1 MVTTYNQ
8 VKGFQRFKNSVKL
21 LSGKNALENI
31 AFELRDL
38 EASRPLIITTKSMIK
53 YGQLKIITDALKQY
67 NIETGSIFKDIP
79 QDSSVAT
86 VNEIA
91 QVYRENNCDSIVAVG
106 GGSVIDTAKG
116 VNMLVSTDTKD
127 LKEHMGWKY

>member
-127 LKEHMGWKY
+127 LKEHMGLEI

>member
-1 MVTTYNQ
+1 MLPEYYE
-8 VKGFQRFKNSVKL
+8 FKNSVKL

-127 LKEHMGWKY
+127 LKEHMGLEI

>member
-116 VNMLVSTDTKD
+116 VNMLVSTDT
-127 LKEHMGWKY
+127 

>member
-1 MVTTYNQ
+1 M
-8 VKGFQRFKNSVKL
+8 KL

-127 LKEHMGWKY
+127 LKEHMGLEI